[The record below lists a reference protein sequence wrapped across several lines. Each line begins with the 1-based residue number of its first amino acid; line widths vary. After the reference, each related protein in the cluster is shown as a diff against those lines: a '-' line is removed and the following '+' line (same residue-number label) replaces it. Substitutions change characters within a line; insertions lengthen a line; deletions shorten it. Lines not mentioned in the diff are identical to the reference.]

1 MSFETGVFPVLV
13 SEDEAVES
21 LPPQVRGG
29 LNVTKMA
36 KKMRQRPFT
45 QKG

>member
-29 LNVTKMA
+29 LNASSATCSAVRFNA
-36 KKMRQRPFT
+36 R
-45 QKG
+45 